1 MKPEALGFGMMRLPV
16 LDGEPTNIDYKTLN
30 SMVDTFLDAGYNYFD
45 TSYMYHNGES
55 ENAVRKAVVER
66 YPRDRFY
73 IATKFPPF
81 VLKEE
86 AQVEQIFAEQ
96 LSKLGVDYVDYY
108 MIHNVQTVFYDGLDG
123 KGGIIQTTHLFD
135 HLKGWKE
142 SGKAKHIGISFHS
155 SPELLERVLKEHP
168 EIEFVQLAI
177 NYIDWDSEFVQARA
191 CYELARKYGKKIICM
206 EPVKGGGLAKLP
218 ETAEKVLKEAA
229 PDKSVVSWAFRFLD
243 SRLEDVITTLSGMST
258 PEQVKDNIHTMK
270 EISLLTEREWEA
282 LDKVIQIYRD
292 STPVPTGTIEK
303 YRGLTYH
310 GVSATA
316 LLEAYSI
323 CQIQPDPGFAVD
335 INYPK
340 NSMAENHLD
349 IDNDADF
356 PEETVTLPD
365 GTDGTPLLKE
375 AEEWLRKHH
384 F

>member
-1 MKPEALGFGMMRLPV
+1 MKPGALGFGMMRLPV
-16 LDGEPTNIDYKTLN
+16 TGGEPTNIDYETLN
-30 SMVDTFLDAGYNYFD
+30 SMVDTFMDAGYNYFD

-55 ENAVRKAVVER
+55 EIAVRKAVVER

-86 AQVEQIFAEQ
+86 AQVEEIFAEQ
-96 LSKLGVDYVDYY
+96 LSKLGVDSVDYY

-123 KGGIIQTTHLFD
+123 KGGIIQATHLFD

-155 SPELLERVLKEHP
+155 SPKLLERVLKEHP

-191 CYELARKYGKKIICM
+191 CYEIARKYGKKIICM

-218 ETAEKVLKEAA
+218 ETAEKILKEAT

-243 SRLEDVITTLSGMST
+243 SRLDDVITTLSGMST
-258 PEQVKDNIHTMK
+258 PEQVQDNIHTMN
-270 EISLLTEREWEA
+270 EITPFSEQEWAA
-282 LDKVIQIYRD
+282 LGKVIQIYRD
-292 STPVPTGTIEK
+292 SAPVPTGTIEK

-310 GVSATA
+310 GIPATA

-340 NSMAENHLD
+340 NSMAERHVD

-365 GTDGTPLLKE
+365 GTDGTPLLRE
-375 AEEWLRKHH
+375 AEGWLRKHH